1 MSFSYEALV
10 AVLLIGLLA
19 GSATGKI
26 GTPPSNLD
34 LAGNLTVG
42 LVGAFAG
49 HWLLPLIHIHIGH
62 GLIPVVI
69 NAAVGSILLL
79 LIVRQI
85 SSGRSW
91 ADDLGNRVSRG
102 FERLR
107 GASN

>member
-26 GTPPSNLD
+26 GTPSNLD

-49 HWLLPLIHIHIGH
+49 HWLLPLIHIHIGY
-62 GLIPVVI
+62 GLIPFVI
-69 NAAVGSILLL
+69 NAAIGSILLL
-79 LIVRQI
+79 VVVRLI

-91 ADDLGNRVSRG
+91 ADDLGDRVSRG

>member
-1 MSFSYEALV
+1 MSFSDEALV

-26 GTPPSNLD
+26 GTPSNLD

-49 HWLLPLIHIHIGH
+49 HWLLPLIHIHLGH
-62 GLIPVVI
+62 GLISVVI

-107 GASN
+107 GESN